1 VIYKTRHYQE
11 LRFIEVGSIV
21 MQAYVSQIKRDQ
33 LHKFMEKMGVSEA
46 DLTEKFILGSGKGGQ
61 KVNKTAS
68 CVQLMHSESG
78 IKIKCQRGRSRELNR
93 YYARKEL
100 CEQLEER
107 KLGVLSRR
115 RQAAEKIRRQKRRR
129 SRRQKERMLE
139 AKHQRSAKKQLRRPV
154 RETE

>member
-1 VIYKTRHYQE
+1 
-11 LRFIEVGSIV
+11 
-21 MQAYVSQIKRDQ
+21 MQPYVSQLKRDQ
-33 LHKFMEKMGVSEA
+33 LHKFMERMGVSES

-68 CVQLMHSESG
+68 CVQLIHASSG

-100 CEQLEER
+100 CDQLEER
-107 KLGVLSRR
+107 KLGALSRR

-129 SRRQKERMLE
+129 SRRQKERMLQ
-139 AKHQRSAKKQLRRPV
+139 AKHHQSEKKVLRRAV
-154 RETE
+154 REID

>member
-1 VIYKTRHYQE
+1 
-11 LRFIEVGSIV
+11 

-33 LHKFMEKMGVSEA
+33 LHKFMEKMGVSES

-61 KVNKTAS
+61 KVNKTAA
-68 CVQLMHSESG
+68 CVQLTHGESG

-107 KLGVLSRR
+107 KLGALSRR
-115 RQAAEKIRRQKRRR
+115 RQAAEKIRRRKRRR